1 MGLIAMIKSM
11 YDRVF
16 RSRAE
21 QEYKIE
27 TVQSPSMDSL
37 IAKCANVYSG
47 KPPWLD
53 EEDGIRTINF
63 AKSVCSEVARL
74 SMLATSIKVDGS
86 ARADYLQEQVD
97 GMYFKIREWV
107 EFGCAYGTIAVKPN
121 GRGFDRFTPNNF
133 VVTECDDDHITGA
146 VFRDSYTVGD
156 KHYTRLEY
164 HRFEG
169 DGYIISNRA
178 YVSKSSADLGDRIP
192 LEDTRWKDLL
202 DDTPPIT
209 KANGEKL
216 DGPMFGIFRTP
227 AANNVDIESPLG
239 MPIYAEALEELRDL
253 DVAYSRNATEIFD
266 SQKIVL
272 IDDQLTKQAG
282 QGKKNSDGTTAQQR
296 VQLPHYVKDVFGISS
311 EVPFYQEIVPA
322 LQTPVRLEG
331 LNSQLSL
338 VGYKCGF
345 SQGYFVFDQKT
356 GMVTATQV
364 ESDDRRTIQL
374 IKDIRDK
381 LEGCIDD
388 AIYAL
393 SIYADLYGLAPAGE
407 YEITY
412 DFGDITYNRE
422 EDRARWWSYVVQNKV
437 PAWMYFQ
444 KFEGMSEEEAKAMV
458 EEATPKEEPVGM
470 FGGGEE

>member
-16 RSRAE
+16 RTRAE

-27 TVQSPSMDSL
+27 AVESPSMDSL

-74 SMLATSIKVDGS
+74 TMLATSIKVDGS

-133 VVTECDDDHITGA
+133 VVTDCDDDHITGA

-178 YVSKSSADLGDRIP
+178 YVSKSSTDLGDRIP

-202 DDTPPIT
+202 DDTP
-209 KANGEKL
+209 
-216 DGPMFGIFRTP
+216 
-227 AANNVDIESPLG
+227 
-239 MPIYAEALEELRDL
+239 
-253 DVAYSRNATEIFD
+253 
-266 SQKIVL
+266 
-272 IDDQLTKQAG
+272 
-282 QGKKNSDGTTAQQR
+282 
-296 VQLPHYVKDVFGISS
+296 
-311 EVPFYQEIVPA
+311 
-322 LQTPVRLEG
+322 
-331 LNSQLSL
+331 
-338 VGYKCGF
+338 
-345 SQGYFVFDQKT
+345 
-356 GMVTATQV
+356 
-364 ESDDRRTIQL
+364 
-374 IKDIRDK
+374 
-381 LEGCIDD
+381 
-388 AIYAL
+388 
-393 SIYADLYGLAPAGE
+393 
-407 YEITY
+407 
-412 DFGDITYNRE
+412 
-422 EDRARWWSYVVQNKV
+422 
-437 PAWMYFQ
+437 
-444 KFEGMSEEEAKAMV
+444 
-458 EEATPKEEPVGM
+458 
-470 FGGGEE
+470 

>member
-1 MGLIAMIKSM
+1 
-11 YDRVF
+11 
-16 RSRAE
+16 
-21 QEYKIE
+21 
-27 TVQSPSMDSL
+27 
-37 IAKCANVYSG
+37 
-47 KPPWLD
+47 
-53 EEDGIRTINF
+53 
-63 AKSVCSEVARL
+63 
-74 SMLATSIKVDGS
+74 
-86 ARADYLQEQVD
+86 
-97 GMYFKIREWV
+97 
-107 EFGCAYGTIAVKPN
+107 
-121 GRGFDRFTPNNF
+121 
-133 VVTECDDDHITGA
+133 
-146 VFRDSYTVGD
+146 
-156 KHYTRLEY
+156 
-164 HRFEG
+164 
-169 DGYIISNRA
+169 
-178 YVSKSSADLGDRIP
+178 
-192 LEDTRWKDLL
+192 
-202 DDTPPIT
+202 
-209 KANGEKL
+209 
-216 DGPMFGIFRTP
+216 
-227 AANNVDIESPLG
+227 

-381 LEGCIDD
+381 LEGCID
-388 AIYAL
+388 AALYAL